1 MMIHAIKLLN
11 NYALKSS
18 EESRKFYQLTND
30 DVCKYDVDTYMALS
44 NSVNYDYCKHKH
56 IYTALIQC
64 VVV

>member
-11 NYALKSS
+11 NYAFKSS
-18 EESRKFYQLTND
+18 EESRKVYQLTND
-30 DVCKYDVDTYMALS
+30 DVCKYDLDTYMVLS

-56 IYTALIQC
+56 IYTALFQC